1 MFRAYLPALF
11 ASEGVVP
18 LAEEAPK
25 PRRRRRKKKKK
36 KKSSLNVSTADDISV
51 NDEDVSVELFVRTK
65 GQNQAQKPERTG
77 NKMTRNTAK
86 TNAPNGSSNIST
98 LQQILR
104 DRLIETDGFEVTRVD
119 QAMEDMWEKGMPF
132 DEYNAVITY
141 LQNGD
146 YCGTIRSGNSVT
158 VASVS
163 TKTEDETAQSQRSG
177 DLTNS
182 DAGDS
187 LHPTEIREETIAT
200 AATGDVEEDED
211 DICEEEEEASTNV
224 SSPAPPPTMAEKLD
238 FVANNENLADA
249 VYALTQ
255 WVQRAAEEEDIQ
267 NLVRAEETVAL
278 VTVVKR
284 GVSSDDEGFETAVQ
298 PGLLRLLMAVLKRCG
313 INQAGSTTAELE
325 KRLVSMLKQAR
336 KVVLLASDEKNVED
350 GEYMIAERISRFIV
364 SRLTISM
371 EEIEEYNK
379 GNSTSENDKNRGSG
393 QATSTNSSFVDEHD
407 AAVTALMS
415 QRDTLKMKARNAF
428 ATVESSLQTLI
439 KDSLKVEDAS
449 NDLSNGHA
457 SSSSSPTSALE
468 VQAITL
474 LIVDEQTKTRFE
486 EETARLQILQGKVP
500 EQDETNE
507 TVESLQESIVSIQEK
522 RSSYQK
528 KIAEMKLALEELEAI
543 DQDAAQQ
550 IKSLLNKIKEKESDD
565 EMQAKQIQKN
575 IDASKKS
582 IEYANLVE
590 SLAEMMKTYA
600 EELEKATWDAKNQ
613 NQSCTLGTITKLSTS
628 RAMKDYLLKT
638 QEYFTMEAQCEVL
651 LRHKVTSEKIQLTA
665 LRSELDQYCSARGLG
680 SMVVI
685 TKQLKESISKK
696 ENIVKTNTKRIET
709 ITKNALAMYNNL
721 MESIK
726 SYEQLST
733 EEVGVENGEDD
744 VETLFPTPLLH
755 GLSAAIRSMKL
766 IPSGDLI
773 ELDPFVLREE
783 QKKTAILTKAPEA
796 TAVNNSASAAPAS
809 LPSRKSSWGNLSAI
823 GDGDASDASIPKN
836 RLSFIEI
843 QQEELR
849 SRSDSTSSIDDA

>member
-255 WVQRAAEEEDIQ
+255 WVQRAAEEEDIH

-550 IKSLLNKIKEKESDD
+550 IKSLP
-565 EMQAKQIQKN
+565 
-575 IDASKKS
+575 
-582 IEYANLVE
+582 
-590 SLAEMMKTYA
+590 
-600 EELEKATWDAKNQ
+600 
-613 NQSCTLGTITKLSTS
+613 
-628 RAMKDYLLKT
+628 
-638 QEYFTMEAQCEVL
+638 
-651 LRHKVTSEKIQLTA
+651 
-665 LRSELDQYCSARGLG
+665 RS
-680 SMVVI
+680 
-685 TKQLKESISKK
+685 
-696 ENIVKTNTKRIET
+696 
-709 ITKNALAMYNNL
+709 
-721 MESIK
+721 
-726 SYEQLST
+726 
-733 EEVGVENGEDD
+733 
-744 VETLFPTPLLH
+744 
-755 GLSAAIRSMKL
+755 
-766 IPSGDLI
+766 
-773 ELDPFVLREE
+773 
-783 QKKTAILTKAPEA
+783 
-796 TAVNNSASAAPAS
+796 
-809 LPSRKSSWGNLSAI
+809 
-823 GDGDASDASIPKN
+823 
-836 RLSFIEI
+836 
-843 QQEELR
+843 
-849 SRSDSTSSIDDA
+849 